1 MIIRLEKL
9 IPDKIYCTGVKIYT
23 DGKRIK
29 HVYEILPCSDEI
41 AQKIANTGVKRS
53 RNKYGELLYYEFE
66 GELML
71 TERENG
77 TYTATITR
85 VVGE

>member
-9 IPDKIYCTGVKIYT
+9 IPDKIYCTGISLYA

-29 HVYEILPCSDEI
+29 RVYEIQPCSDEI
-41 AQKIANTGVKRS
+41 AEKVMKTGAKMS
-53 RNKYGELLYYEFE
+53 RNKYGELIYYEFE
-66 GELML
+66 GELTL

-77 TYTATITR
+77 TYTATITK
-85 VVGE
+85 VGG